1 MTDPDSK
8 WSRLSATLRTE
19 GVGSPDDDAPT
30 AAPPGFATRIVARS
44 RSESRANATGLRL
57 WRQWSLLGAGTAI
70 LLCGT
75 LVLVRPQVSE
85 QIVPVPLLEDLPPLT
100 SS

>member
-8 WSRLSATLRTE
+8 WSRLSAALREE
-19 GVGSPDDDAPT
+19 GVGSTNDEHSSP
-30 AAPPGFATRIVARS
+30 PPGFATRIVARS

-57 WRQWSLLGAGTAI
+57 WRQWSLLGAGTAV

-75 LVLVRPQVSE
+75 LFLVRPQVSE
-85 QIVPVPLLEDLPPLT
+85 QIVPVPLMEDLPPLA

>member
-8 WSRLSATLRTE
+8 WSRVSAALRME
-19 GVGSPDDDAPT
+19 GVGSTDNEAPT
-30 AAPPGFATRIVARS
+30 SAPPGFATRIVARS
-44 RSESRANATGLRL
+44 QTDARANATGLRL

-75 LVLVRPQVSE
+75 LVLVRPRVSE
-85 QIVPVPLLEDLPPLT
+85 QIVPVPLLEDLPPLA

>member
-8 WSRLSATLRTE
+8 WSRLSAALRE
-19 GVGSPDDDAPT
+19 ESVGRPDGQPDSP
-30 AAPPGFATRIVARS
+30 PPGFATRIVAHS
-44 RSESRANATGLRL
+44 RTESRANATGLRL
-57 WRQWSLLGAGTAI
+57 WRQWSLLGAGTAV

-75 LVLVRPQVSE
+75 LFLVRPQVSE
-85 QIVPVPLLEDLPPLT
+85 QIVPVPLMEDLPPLT